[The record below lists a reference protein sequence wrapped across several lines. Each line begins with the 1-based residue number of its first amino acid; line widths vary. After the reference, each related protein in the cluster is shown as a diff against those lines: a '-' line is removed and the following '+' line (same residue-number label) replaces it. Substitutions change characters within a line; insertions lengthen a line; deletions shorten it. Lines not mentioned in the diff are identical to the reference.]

1 MEAYA
6 CLCPAIISNT
16 SCFPEI
22 AADAAAY
29 FNPYSEIEIA
39 DTIAS
44 VIYNPTL
51 RTDLIHKGSEQIKLY
66 SWEKLLSK
74 QNKYISRPWK
84 TKTNKEI
91 IGMRKPVLS
100 IITVNLNNNLGL
112 QKTLRSIQSQ
122 SYTDYEHII
131 IDANSTDGS
140 LETIIKYT
148 TETSHLSYWISE
160 PDKGIYDGMNKGIAH
175 AKGEYIFFLN
185 SGDFLFDDHVLDAI
199 PFDETQYI
207 CGNLRILYSNTE
219 YEDIIPPEEVD
230 GLFY

>member
-1 MEAYA
+1 MNEIKIFESLNISPKFIHIQASDAMLYTLYNQAEAFVFPSLYEGFGIPILEAYA

-74 QNKYISRPWK
+74 QSKYISRPWK

-112 QKTLRSIQSQ
+112 QKHYVVFNRNHIQIMSIS
-122 SYTDYEHII
+122 S
-131 IDANSTDGS
+131 
-140 LETIIKYT
+140 
-148 TETSHLSYWISE
+148 
-160 PDKGIYDGMNKGIAH
+160 
-175 AKGEYIFFLN
+175 
-185 SGDFLFDDHVLDAI
+185 
-199 PFDETQYI
+199 
-207 CGNLRILYSNTE
+207 
-219 YEDIIPPEEVD
+219 
-230 GLFY
+230 

>member
-1 MEAYA
+1 
-6 CLCPAIISNT
+6 
-16 SCFPEI
+16 
-22 AADAAAY
+22 
-29 FNPYSEIEIA
+29 
-39 DTIAS
+39 
-44 VIYNPTL
+44 
-51 RTDLIHKGSEQIKLY
+51 
-66 SWEKLLSK
+66 
-74 QNKYISRPWK
+74 
-84 TKTNKEI
+84 
-91 IGMRKPVLS
+91 MRKPVLS

-230 GLFY
+230 GLFLLKSFLGDEWIEKMTNFFDYQENSEKLVTNQYVKKLMK